1 MDCRQF
7 LEEMSNYVD
16 GEVSVGIREA
26 IQEHL
31 AFCHK
36 CEVLYN
42 STQKTIQ
49 IVSDCREETFPL
61 PDDVSARLYA
71 RLHEHL
77 NKPKP

>member
-42 STQKTIQ
+42 STQKTLE
-49 IVSDCREETFPL
+49 IVTDCGQETYSLPSDA
-61 PDDVSARLYA
+61 SQRLYA
-71 RLHEHL
+71 RLR
-77 NKPKP
+77 NQFDKAK